1 MRTAGLLSNDG
12 RRWLAAALSRHNP
25 RPPQSSS
32 WKALAD
38 ESSDAIVLVE
48 ESLRTAFDESLEAL
62 WQDADHPSTFMV
74 LVPRRDAPLVDPH
87 YGDPVTSFVCSPQV
101 FRDFLALQIDC
112 WPQSILF
119 AMLRA
124 IAGGDLHVDRLLVR
138 QLPARKPAFAGNGT
152 PRTSV
157 VMPHRGEV
165 RHLRAALRYLSRVA
179 APGPAVSVGL
189 DTADA
194 EEYRALVADHP
205 DVAFFQSRPA
215 PLGPYVIRQALAQQT
230 TEPLI
235 SLQDSDDLSCHDRF
249 AALAHALDGADTDLA
264 GSHEL
269 CLDEIRVLVY
279 PVRYPLDA
287 SGALART
294 ANHALLH
301 ATLMVRRDAFFSCG
315 GLSTHLVI
323 ANDTQFLLRAFFSMK
338 MRNVDEFLYIRR
350 RHPTSLTNAP
360 ETVYDNPLRRS
371 LSAQWS
377 ADFEAIKR
385 GELRLPDSSL
395 RPIERS
401 EPYTL
406 ERILPEAGRQSATTA

>member
-1 MRTAGLLSNDG
+1 M
-12 RRWLAAALSRHNP
+12 
-25 RPPQSSS
+25 
-32 WKALAD
+32 
-38 ESSDAIVLVE
+38 
-48 ESLRTAFDESLEAL
+48 
-62 WQDADHPSTFMV
+62 
-74 LVPRRDAPLVDPH
+74 
-87 YGDPVTSFVCSPQV
+87 
-101 FRDFLALQIDC
+101 
-112 WPQSILF
+112 
-119 AMLRA
+119 
-124 IAGGDLHVDRLLVR
+124 
-138 QLPARKPAFAGNGT
+138 
-152 PRTSV
+152 
-157 VMPHRGEV
+157 
-165 RHLRAALRYLSRVA
+165 
-179 APGPAVSVGL
+179 
-189 DTADA
+189 
-194 EEYRALVADHP
+194 
-205 DVAFFQSRPA
+205 
-215 PLGPYVIRQALAQQT
+215 
-230 TEPLI
+230 
-235 SLQDSDDLSCHDRF
+235 
-249 AALAHALDGADTDLA
+249 
-264 GSHEL
+264 
-269 CLDEIRVLVY
+269 LVY

-350 RHPTSLTNAP
+350 RHPASLTNAP

-406 ERILPEAGRQSATTA
+406 ERILPEAGRQRATTA